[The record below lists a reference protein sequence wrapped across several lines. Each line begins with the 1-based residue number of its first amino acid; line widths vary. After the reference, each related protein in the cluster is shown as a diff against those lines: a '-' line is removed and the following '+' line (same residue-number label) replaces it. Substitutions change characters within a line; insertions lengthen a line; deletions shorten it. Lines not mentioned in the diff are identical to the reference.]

1 MFFIRKEQSASFLYC
16 QRLSLANSP
25 RAKTWDSFLIREK
38 NNWCVL
44 EASRVKEKLAVGI
57 EERKYW
63 GPREAVVV
71 LHMLDRES
79 SKQRCGQVLIC

>member
-1 MFFIRKEQSASFLYC
+1 MICFLLILPKTVFSQFTQSENLGFVSY
-16 QRLSLANSP
+16 
-25 RAKTWDSFLIREK
+25 KIK

-44 EASRVKEKLAVGI
+44 EASRVKEKLADGI
-57 EERKYW
+57 EERKHW